1 MESPAGR
8 GRIGTSIAGK
18 AKLNVHIMNNR
29 GYTLIELS
37 VVVLLIG
44 MMLLVAVPRVRDAVL
59 SDGLKT
65 ATRRLV
71 GAARELKN
79 EAIREQVDYLLHLDL
94 AHPGFWVYSA
104 DTTPEKLAEIRKQAS
119 PFAEGVK
126 ITDIVWPG
134 GEKQTEGDV
143 EIRFHRQGYVDP
155 AVVHLKKDDREFT
168 VVFQPFLNAVTV
180 YEKYVDYDFAEDTPP
195 LDRQ

>member
-1 MESPAGR
+1 MESLAGR
-8 GRIGTSIAGK
+8 GRIGTSIVGK
-18 AKLNVHIMNNR
+18 PKVNVHSMTDR

-59 SDGLKT
+59 SDDLKA

-79 EAIREQVDYLLHLDL
+79 ESIREQVDYILHLDL

-104 DTTPEKLAEIRKQAS
+104 DTTPEKLAEIRKKAS
-119 PFAEGVK
+119 PFADGLK
-126 ITDIVWPG
+126 ITDFIRPG
-134 GEKQTEGDV
+134 EEKQTEGDA

-155 AVVHLKKDDREFT
+155 AVIHLKKNDREFT
-168 VVFQPFLNAVTV
+168 VVFQPFLNTVTV
-180 YEKYVDYDFAEDTPP
+180 YEKYVDYTFAEEGQTFG
-195 LDRQ
+195 R

>member
-1 MESPAGR
+1 M
-8 GRIGTSIAGK
+8 TD
-18 AKLNVHIMNNR
+18 R

-59 SDGLKT
+59 SDDLK
-65 ATRRLV
+65 AAARRLV

-79 EAIREQVDYLLHLDL
+79 ESIREQVDYILHLDL

-104 DTTPEKLAEIRKQAS
+104 DTTPEKLAEIRKKAS
-119 PFAEGVK
+119 PFADGLK
-126 ITDIVWPG
+126 ITDFIRPG
-134 GEKQTEGDV
+134 EEKQTEGDA

-155 AVVHLKKDDREFT
+155 AVIHLKKNDREFT
-168 VVFQPFLNAVTV
+168 VVFQPFLNTVTV
-180 YEKYVDYDFAEDTPP
+180 YEKYVDYTFAEEGQTFG
-195 LDRQ
+195 R